1 MLKKSNA
8 YRSLQKGFNYL
19 CALISRSNSIDSIR
33 KMEVTKNQ
41 ELATLEQAQELGL
54 RPEEFNHWIGVGD
67 LMREEA
73 REQINT
79 HFEEFAEWMRVQQ
92 NIEPELVIREGEP
105 IPEIISQVTED
116 PEVGVLV
123 LGAGTGSDGPG
134 PLVSA
139 LTRMASSIP
148 VPVTIISGDMTEER
162 LKAVS

>member
-1 MLKKSNA
+1 
-8 YRSLQKGFNYL
+8 
-19 CALISRSNSIDSIR
+19 
-33 KMEVTKNQ
+33 
-41 ELATLEQAQELGL
+41 
-54 RPEEFNHWIGVGD
+54 
-67 LMREEA
+67 MREEA

-92 NIEPELVIREGEP
+92 NIEPELIIREGEP

-139 LTRMASSIP
+139 LTRMASSLP

>member
-1 MLKKSNA
+1 
-8 YRSLQKGFNYL
+8 
-19 CALISRSNSIDSIR
+19 
-33 KMEVTKNQ
+33 
-41 ELATLEQAQELGL
+41 
-54 RPEEFNHWIGVGD
+54 
-67 LMREEA
+67 MREEA

>member
-1 MLKKSNA
+1 
-8 YRSLQKGFNYL
+8 
-19 CALISRSNSIDSIR
+19 
-33 KMEVTKNQ
+33 
-41 ELATLEQAQELGL
+41 
-54 RPEEFNHWIGVGD
+54 
-67 LMREEA
+67 
-73 REQINT
+73 
-79 HFEEFAEWMRVQQ
+79 MRVQQ